1 MSGHMITTDEL
12 NAHLWGAADIL
23 RGTADASDF
32 KNHIFGLLFLKRLSD
47 VFDERRQEIIDEYV
61 KGGMSVKEAT
71 KIAESDPDE
80 YTRGSFFIPKT
91 ARWAE
96 LMKHGENRA
105 EQIDKALR
113 AIEDQNSDYLEG
125 VLAGVTFNDERR
137 FGNAKEMDGFM
148 QRLLTHFD
156 KKKLGNR
163 NLAEPDVLGNAYEY
177 LVERFAETA
186 GKKGGEFRTPKEVV
200 RLLVELLAP
209 EEGMRIC
216 DPTCGSGG
224 MLIGCARYVEDHD
237 ANPQNL
243 SLYGQ
248 EKNYGTWA
256 IGKLNMLLHA
266 LPDARIEKGDTIRGP
281 RLLDGGRLMLFD
293 RVIANPPFS
302 LKDWGHDSATKGD
315 PFGRFT
321 RGIPPKTKGDMA
333 FLMHMVETVNDKGM
347 VGVVMPHGVLFR
359 GSSEGKIRTALLN
372 DDFIEAVMGLPPAL
386 FFGTGIPASIL
397 VLNRNKPKARRK
409 KVLFIDASP
418 DGFYLERAARNQLRA
433 EDILR
438 IVAVFRAYA
447 DPKVVPRQVKG
458 IAKEWLHGAELH
470 RDRQL
475 KRVAAKDEQA
485 RQRVEEEY
493 AGRREEIEQAREAVS
508 KWLEGKTVLARFA
521 SVVELAEIAGEHDH
535 NLNISRY
542 VDSSEPPAELDVAE
556 ELAKLREVEK
566 ERNKAEKQ
574 MDKLLAEIGYRK

>member
-1 MSGHMITTDEL
+1 MSEHMITTDEL

-47 VFDERRQEIIDEYV
+47 VFDERRKEIIDEYV
-61 KGGMSVKEAT
+61 KGGMSVEDAT
-71 KIAESDPDE
+71 KIAETDADE

-113 AIEDQNSDYLEG
+113 AIEDQNSEYLEG
-125 VLAGVTFNDERR
+125 VLAGVAFNDERR
-137 FGNAKEMDGFM
+137 FGDAKEMDGFM

-156 KKKLGNR
+156 KVKLGNR

-209 EEGMRIC
+209 EDGMRIC

-224 MLIGCARYVEDHD
+224 MLIGCARHVEDHD
-237 ANPQNL
+237 GNPQNL
-243 SLYGQ
+243 SLFGQ

-266 LPDARIEKGDTIRGP
+266 LPDSKIEKGDTIRGP

-302 LKDWGHDSATKGD
+302 LKDWGHAAAASD
-315 PFGRFT
+315 PYGRFT

-333 FLMHMVETVNDKGM
+333 FLMHMVETTNDKGM

-359 GSSEGKIRTALLN
+359 GSSEAKIRTALLN
-372 DDFIEAVMGLPPAL
+372 DDFIEAVIGLPPAL

-397 VLNRNKPKARRK
+397 ILAG
-409 KVLFIDASP
+409 
-418 DGFYLERAARNQLRA
+418 GFLSG
-433 EDILR
+433 
-438 IVAVFRAYA
+438 
-447 DPKVVPRQVKG
+447 KG
-458 IAKEWLHGAELH
+458 CA
-470 RDRQL
+470 
-475 KRVAAKDEQA
+475 
-485 RQRVEEEY
+485 
-493 AGRREEIEQAREAVS
+493 
-508 KWLEGKTVLARFA
+508 
-521 SVVELAEIAGEHDH
+521 
-535 NLNISRY
+535 
-542 VDSSEPPAELDVAE
+542 
-556 ELAKLREVEK
+556 
-566 ERNKAEKQ
+566 
-574 MDKLLAEIGYRK
+574 

>member
-1 MSGHMITTDEL
+1 MSEHMITTDEL

-32 KNHIFGLLFLKRLSD
+32 KNHIFDLLFLKRLSD

-61 KGGMSVKEAT
+61 KGGMSVKDAT
-71 KIAESDPDE
+71 KIAETDADE

-91 ARWAE
+91 ARWAA

-113 AIEDQNSDYLEG
+113 AIEDQNSEYLEG

-137 FGNAKEMDGFM
+137 FGDAKEMDGFM

-156 KKKLGNR
+156 KVPLGNR
-163 NLAEPDVLGNAYEY
+163 NLSGPDVLGNAYEY

-209 EEGMRIC
+209 QEGMRIC

-224 MLIGCARYVEDHD
+224 MLIGCARYVEDRD
-237 ANPQNL
+237 GNPQNL

-248 EKNYGTWA
+248 EKKYGTWA

-302 LKDWGHDSATKGD
+302 LKDWGYEAAASD
-315 PFGRFT
+315 PYGRFR

-333 FLMHMVETVNDKGM
+333 FLMHMVETVNDKGL

-372 DDFIEAVMGLPPAL
+372 DDFIEAVIGLPPAL

-397 VLNRNKPKARRK
+397 ILNRNKPKPRRK
-409 KVLFIDASP
+409 KVLFIDAAP
-418 DGFYLERAARNQLRA
+418 EGFCLQKAARNQLRA

-438 IVAVFRAYA
+438 IVAVIRAYA
-447 DPKVVPRQVKG
+447 DAEAIPKQVKKV
-458 IAKEWLHGAELH
+458 AKEWLHRADLH

-475 KRVAAKDEQA
+475 ERVGDDEDA
-485 RQRVEEEY
+485 RQRVGKEY
-493 AGRREEIEQAREAVS
+493 AARKAEAEQARDAVLE
-508 KWLEGKTVLARFA
+508 WLKGDTSLERFA
-521 SVVELAEIAGEHDH
+521 SVVELAEIADENDH

-542 VDSSEPPAELDVAE
+542 VNSSEPPPELDVAE

-566 ERNKAEKQ
+566 KRDAAEKQ
-574 MDKLLAEIGYRK
+574 MDKLLAEIGYKK

>member
-1 MSGHMITTDEL
+1 MSEHMITTDEL

-61 KGGMSVKEAT
+61 KSGMSVKDAT
-71 KIAESDPDE
+71 KIAETDADE
-80 YTRGSFFIPKT
+80 YTRGSFFIPKS
-91 ARWAE
+91 ARWSE

-113 AIEDQNSDYLEG
+113 AIEDQNSEYLEG

-137 FGNAKEMDGFM
+137 FGDAKEMDGFM

-156 KKKLGNR
+156 KVKLGNR
-163 NLAEPDVLGNAYEY
+163 NLSEPDVLGNAYEY

-209 EEGMRIC
+209 QEGMRIC
-216 DPTCGSGG
+216 DPTCGSCG
-224 MLIGCARYVEDHD
+224 MLIGCARYVEDHEG
-237 ANPQNL
+237 NPQNL
-243 SLYGQ
+243 SLFGQ

-266 LPDARIEKGDTIRGP
+266 LPDSKIEKGDTIRGP

-302 LKDWGHDSATKGD
+302 LKDWGYEEAASD
-315 PFGRFT
+315 PYGRFT
-321 RGIPPKTKGDMA
+321 RGIPPKTKGDLA
-333 FLMHMVETVNDKGM
+333 FLMHMVETTNDKGM

-359 GSSEGKIRTALLN
+359 GASEGKIRVALLN
-372 DDFIEAVMGLPPAL
+372 DDFIEAVIGLPPAL

-397 VLNRNKPKARRK
+397 ILNRNKPKARRK

-418 DGFYLERAARNQLRA
+418 DDFYLKKSARNQLRP
-433 EDILR
+433 EDIMR

-447 DPKVVPRQVKG
+447 DAEAVPKQARK
-458 IAKEWLHGAELH
+458 IAKEWLHSAELH

-475 KRVAAKDEQA
+475 ERVGDDEA
-485 RQRVEEEY
+485 VKHAIEEEF
-493 AGRREEIEQAREAVS
+493 ADKQADIGLAITGFDE
-508 KWLEGKTVLARFA
+508 WLENDTALARFA
-521 SVVELAEIAGEHDH
+521 SIVELAEIADENDY

-542 VDSSEPPAELDVAE
+542 VDSAEPPPELDVAE

-566 ERNKAEKQ
+566 KRDAAEKQ
-574 MDKLLAEIGYRK
+574 MDKLLAEIGYK

>member
-1 MSGHMITTDEL
+1 MSEHMITTDEL

-47 VFDERRQEIIDEYV
+47 VFDERRKEIIDEYV
-61 KGGMSVKEAT
+61 KGGMSVEDAT
-71 KIAESDPDE
+71 KIAETDADE

-113 AIEDQNSDYLEG
+113 AIEDQNSEYLEG
-125 VLAGVTFNDERR
+125 VLAGVAFNDERR
-137 FGNAKEMDGFM
+137 FGDAKEMDGFM

-156 KKKLGNR
+156 KVKLGNR

-209 EEGMRIC
+209 EDGMRIC

-224 MLIGCARYVEDHD
+224 MLIGCARHVEDHD
-237 ANPQNL
+237 GNPQNL
-243 SLYGQ
+243 SLFGQ

-266 LPDARIEKGDTIRGP
+266 LPDSKIEKGDTIRGP

-302 LKDWGHDSATKGD
+302 LKDWGHEAAASD
-315 PFGRFT
+315 PYGRFT

-333 FLMHMVETVNDKGM
+333 FLMHMVETTNDKGM

-359 GSSEGKIRTALLN
+359 GSSEAKIRTALLN
-372 DDFIEAVMGLPPAL
+372 DDFIEAVIGLPPAL

-397 VLNRNKPKARRK
+397 ILNRNKPKARRK

-418 DGFYLERAARNQLRA
+418 EGFYLEKAARNQLRA

-438 IVAVFRAYA
+438 IVAVIRAYA
-447 DPKVVPRQVKG
+447 DPEAVPKQVRK
-458 IAKEWLHGAELH
+458 IAKEWLHGADLH

-475 KRVAAKDEQA
+475 ERVGNDEDARKRVEKEYEDRKAEAEQA
-485 RQRVEEEY
+485 RD
-493 AGRREEIEQAREAVS
+493 AVLE
-508 KWLEGKTVLARFA
+508 WLKGDTALERFA
-521 SVVELAEIAGEHDH
+521 SVVDLAEIADENDH

-542 VDSSEPPAELDVAE
+542 VESSEPPPELDVAE
-556 ELAKLREVEK
+556 ELTKLREVEK
-566 ERNKAEKQ
+566 KRDAAEKQ
-574 MDKLLAEIGYRK
+574 MDKLLAEIGHKK